1 MRTITG
7 NNYIETCSDLIIAFG
22 KALAVVAD
30 PDAEGSDEHE
40 ETSTVAFEL
49 AKECGWDFENDE
61 DFAQWALKATGQET
75 LVEGLQNALE
85 AVRTALAKKL
95 AEDL

>member
-7 NNYIETCSDLIIAFG
+7 NNYTETCAELIIAFG

-40 ETSTVAFEL
+40 QTATAAFDL
-49 AKECGWDFENDE
+49 AQECGWDFENDE
-61 DFAQWALKATGQET
+61 SFATWALKATGQES
-75 LVEGLQNALE
+75 LVEGLQHALD